1 MADTIAVIVTKPPYG
16 TEEAF
21 AGMRQALA
29 MLVSGLTSRSVVMMV
44 GEGTMNA
51 LANQDPQA
59 LSMPSNMEAVE
70 DLIALD
76 GEVYV
81 VSEDLD
87 ALFSDPQLIEG
98 VQRINWSKA
107 KEILAE
113 IDLINTF

>member
-1 MADTIAVIVTKPPYG
+1 MAENIAVILTKPPYG

-21 AGMRQALA
+21 AGMREALA
-29 MLVSGLTSRSVVMMV
+29 LLVSGLMARSVVMMV

-51 LANQDPQA
+51 LATQEPKA

-81 VSEDLD
+81 ISEDIE
-87 ALFSDPQLIEG
+87 ALVPDPHLIEG
-98 VQRINWSKA
+98 VQRIDWSRA
-107 KEILAE
+107 REILAE
-113 IDLINTF
+113 MDLVNTF